1 MKAGII
7 GMGTVG
13 RATALAVMQRGSA
26 AELVLV
32 NRHADLAQAVA
43 LDLSYGAPVSAT
55 CTVRAGGYADLSGAG
70 IVVITAGVNEKHGGA
85 TDRSDPAG
93 RLRLLQQ
100 NIEVM
105 RAIVPPVAAAAPDAV
120 ILIATDPPDA
130 LADAARELAPHANML
145 STGTWLD
152 SLRLRTHLANAFGV
166 NPRSVQAD
174 VLGEH
179 GTSEVLHWSG
189 ATVAGVP
196 WADLAAQR
204 GIDPKDLKQRI
215 ENEVRFANINIIDAL
230 GASQYGIG
238 IVSARII
245 EAVLRDEKLVV
256 PIGSY
261 HSEHGVT
268 FSLPSVLGARGV
280 EGVLTP
286 RLDPQE
292 QDALARSIATLQQ
305 ARAQPLTESPAAA
318 VEQPP
323 ADAVANPA

>member
-1 MKAGII
+1 MASDVDRAKEGDHAMKAGII

-13 RATALAVMQRGSA
+13 RATALAAMQRGSA

-32 NRHADLAQAVA
+32 NRHAELAQAVA
-43 LDLSYGAPVSAT
+43 LDLSYGAPVSAA
-55 CTVRAGGYADLSGAG
+55 CTVRAGDYADLSGAG
-70 IVVITAGVNEKHGGA
+70 IVIITAGVNEKRGGA
-85 TDRSDPAG
+85 TNRGDPAG

-105 RAIVPPVAAAAPDAV
+105 RAVVPPVAAAAPDAV
-120 ILIATDPPDA
+120 ILMATDPPDA
-130 LADAARELAPHANML
+130 LTDAARALAPNAKML

-152 SLRLRTHLANAFGV
+152 SLRFQTHLAGAFGI

-204 GIDPKDLKQRI
+204 KMDPQDLKQRI
-215 ENEVRFANINIIDAL
+215 ENQVRFANINIIDVL

-238 IVSARII
+238 IVCARII

-256 PIGSY
+256 PIGSF

-268 FSLPSVLGARGV
+268 FSLPSVLGAKGV
-280 EGVLTP
+280 EGVLAP
-286 RLDPQE
+286 KLDPQE
-292 QDALARSIATLQQ
+292 QDALARSIATLRKAQ
-305 ARAQPLTESPAAA
+305 AQAQA
-318 VEQPP
+318 
-323 ADAVANPA
+323 

>member
-1 MKAGII
+1 MKAAII

-13 RATALAVMQRGSA
+13 RATALAAMQRGSA

-32 NRHADLAQAVA
+32 NRHAELAQAVA

-55 CTVRAGGYADLSGAG
+55 CSVRAGDYSDLTGAG
-70 IVVITAGVNEKHGGA
+70 VIVITAGVNEKHGGA

-93 RLRLLQQ
+93 RLHLLQQ
-100 NIEVM
+100 NAEVM
-105 RAIVPPVAAAAPDAV
+105 RAIVPAVAAAAPDAV
-120 ILIATDPPDA
+120 LLIATDPPDA
-130 LADAARELAPHANML
+130 LADVARGLAPGANVL

-152 SLRLRTHLANAFGV
+152 SLRLRTHLAKAFEV
-166 NPRSVQAD
+166 SPRSVQAD

-196 WADLAAQR
+196 WTELAAQR
-204 GIDPKDLKQRI
+204 GIVPKELRARI

-238 IVSARII
+238 IVCARII
-245 EAVLRDEKLVV
+245 EAVLNDEKLTV

-261 HSEHGVT
+261 HADHEVT
-268 FSLPSVLGARGV
+268 FSLPSVLGAKGV
-280 EGVLTP
+280 EAVLAP
-286 RLDPQE
+286 KLDAQE
-292 QDALARSIATLQQ
+292 QAALERSIATLQQ
-305 ARAQPLTESPAAA
+305 ALARAKDNSAVAAVPSPAQSFSP
-318 VEQPP
+318 VS
-323 ADAVANPA
+323 

>member
-26 AELVLV
+26 AELVLI
-32 NRHADLAQAVA
+32 NRHPELAQAVA
-43 LDLSYGAPVSAT
+43 LDLSYGAPVSAA
-55 CTVRAGGYADLSGAG
+55 CTVRAGDYADLSGAG
-70 IVVITAGVNEKHGGA
+70 IVVITAGVNEKSGGA
-85 TDRSDPAG
+85 TDRGDPAG

-100 NIEVM
+100 NSDVL
-105 RAIVPPVAAAAPDAV
+105 RAIVPPVVAAAPDAV

-130 LADAARELAPHANML
+130 LADAARALAPEATVL

-152 SLRLRTHLANAFGV
+152 SLRFRTHLANAFGV

-204 GIDPKDLKQRI
+204 GIDPQDLRQRI
-215 ENEVRFANINIIDAL
+215 ENEVRFANINIIDVL

-238 IVSARII
+238 IVTARII

-261 HSEHGVT
+261 HAEHGVT
-268 FSLPSVLGARGV
+268 FSLPSVLGAQGV
-280 EGVLTP
+280 EAVLTP
-286 RLDPQE
+286 RLDRHE
-292 QDALARSIATLQQ
+292 QDALARSFATLQQ
-305 ARAQPLTESPAAA
+305 ARAQPATAVQQPTE
-318 VEQPP
+318 
-323 ADAVANPA
+323 AVANLA